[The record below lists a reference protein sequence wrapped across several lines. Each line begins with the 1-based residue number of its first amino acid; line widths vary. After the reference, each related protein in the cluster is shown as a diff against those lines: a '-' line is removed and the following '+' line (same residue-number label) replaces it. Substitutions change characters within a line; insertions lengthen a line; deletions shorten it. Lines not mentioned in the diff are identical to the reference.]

1 MLALKDRRDQMILT
15 MAIDAAHTKSKFC
28 EARHKV
34 ARQVGYRRVR
44 YQRFKSRRG
53 DAMEEE
59 VREVLRE
66 RRKKSIRFM
75 GEWLEAQF
83 ARTPNKGLL
92 VSTQTA
98 RTTYLSV
105 CS

>member
-1 MLALKDRRDQMILT
+1 MSASASRMLALKDRRDQMILT
-15 MAIDAAHTKSKFC
+15 MAIEAAHTKSKFC

-44 YQRFKSRRG
+44 YQWCKSRRG
-53 DAMEEE
+53 DAMEE

-75 GEWLEAQF
+75 GE
-83 ARTPNKGLL
+83 
-92 VSTQTA
+92 
-98 RTTYLSV
+98 
-105 CS
+105 